1 VNLDIE
7 KILTVLDSHGVKYV
21 LVGALGAVAHGAR
34 LETADVDI
42 CNATDPD
49 NLQRIAAALRE
60 MQAILL
66 RQPTERPPTS
76 IDLNDWTTLR
86 LDDPSEHHLF
96 GTPFG
101 QIDVLPEPLGPTGWG
116 STINYVELRPD
127 SVTIK
132 AFGLA
137 VQVAAFDYIASSKL
151 AAGRK
156 QDLAAEAELK

>member
-1 VNLDIE
+1 MNLDIE

-86 LDDPSEHHLF
+86 LDDPSEHHLAARANRL
-96 GTPFG
+96 G
-101 QIDVLPEPLGPTGWG
+101 QHHQLC
-116 STINYVELRPD
+116 
-127 SVTIK
+127 
-132 AFGLA
+132 
-137 VQVAAFDYIASSKL
+137 
-151 AAGRK
+151 
-156 QDLAAEAELK
+156 